1 MTHTHH
7 QEVAHDTQQHASTG
21 ATKPS
26 VLEQAG
32 GTKGL
37 VYMALPVIT
46 FVLANNARGLRV
58 AVLAAVAVSVGIAV
72 ERLWHRESLQPALG
86 GLFGV
91 AVTAG
96 ISWYTGS
103 AKDYFLIGI
112 WAGLAGAV
120 VFLASV
126 LAGRP
131 LAGVLWNSTT
141 GKGTAWRDDRR
152 SRRYYDIATLT
163 LAAIFAARFGVQQ
176 YFYETD
182 AVGSLG
188 AAKIAMGYPLLGL
201 GLLVVAWAAR
211 ASDRHLKAV
220 ARQRQPRPYASV

>member
-1 MTHTHH
+1 MTHIHH
-7 QEVAHDTQQHASTG
+7 QEVASTAQQPVSTG
-21 ATKPS
+21 TNKPS

-32 GTKGL
+32 GAQGL

-46 FVLANNARGLRV
+46 FVLANNARGLKA

-72 ERLWHRESLQPALG
+72 ERLWRRESLQPALG

-112 WAGLAGAV
+112 WASLAGAV

-126 LAGRP
+126 LTRRP

-141 GKGTAWRDDRR
+141 GKGTAWRDDKR
-152 SRRYYDIATLT
+152 SRRYYDIATLA
-163 LAAIFAARFGVQQ
+163 LAAIFAARFVVQQ

-188 AAKIAMGYPLLGL
+188 AAKVVMGYPLLGL

-211 ASDRHLKAV
+211 ASDKHLKAV
-220 ARQRQPRPYASV
+220 ARQRRPRPHESV